1 MPLAELLYGMGDLE
15 RANHYIK
22 ISMEDANY
30 YTTRLRSS
38 QNSKMLPLIDRAYQQ
53 EKEITATAAEN
64 VYYRHMYP
72 FCFPSI
78 DSTVCA
84 MANEKIVLCP

>member
-1 MPLAELLYGMGDLE
+1 MEWAIWNVL
-15 RANHYIK
+15 IT
-22 ISMEDANY
+22 ISRLVWKMLII

-53 EKEITATAAEN
+53 EKEIQQQRQRI